1 MQTSLYTYTV
11 HPVPMMFK
19 WLMPIFQEILP
30 LFLLG
35 FSELKNIYDLTI
47 ASATPYPMDKKPAE
61 AG

>member
-1 MQTSLYTYTV
+1 
-11 HPVPMMFK
+11 MMFK